1 VESLTPDED
10 SLVKPFGS
18 QMNVV
23 LEEPKHELFLMNQ
36 LIADTKNL
44 RMTAATKSGIQQK
57 HPRETSSQ
65 ETAEAIPKKK
75 PRATTKKAISHS
87 ARNEVPAP
95 ASKHADDPLP
105 NIPSPIKLI
114 FRLEPKL
121 SLLDSP
127 VEYTVVVNS
136 SCVECNTFR
145 VNFCKY
151 NRNLIFANRD
161 YC

>member
-1 VESLTPDED
+1 MESLTRWGFPCQAIWQSNECYARGTETWAVSDESVD
-10 SLVKPFGS
+10 CW
-18 QMNVV
+18 
-23 LEEPKHELFLMNQ
+23 HEKFTDDCSNY
-36 LIADTKNL
+36 
-44 RMTAATKSGIQQK
+44 KSGIQQK
-57 HPRETSSQ
+57 RPRETSSQ
-65 ETAEAIPKKK
+65 ETAEACPKKK
-75 PRATTKKAISHS
+75 PRAATKKAISHS
-87 ARNEVPAP
+87 ARNELPAP

-121 SLLDSP
+121 SLSDSP